1 LLEAAVEEIIHQ
13 KEVLELGELVAEE
26 LAVVQPM
33 LHLVSM
39 D

>member
-1 LLEAAVEEIIHQ
+1 LLEVAVEVIIHQ
-13 KEVLELGELVAEE
+13 KEALAQAELGAEE